1 MTSTS
6 FGSQS
11 PGLPQSFLAA
21 PCENNAQCRGFG
33 VQNQGVPVEEGA
45 EAQRVKSFS
54 GQYTFKAPAADDFAK
69 GMLPYRATATPGAN
83 VQDTGGTTTG
93 LISAI
98 RALLGVSRSRVPS
111 PRDPD

>member
-11 PGLPQSFLAA
+11 SGLPQSLLAA

-33 VQNQGVPVEEGA
+33 VQNQDVPVEAGGEVPRMKG
-45 EAQRVKSFS
+45 FT

-69 GMLPYRATATPGAN
+69 GMLPYRATAAPSAL
-83 VQDTGGTTTG
+83 VQDNRGTTAG
-93 LISAI
+93 LLNAI
-98 RALLGVSRSRVPS
+98 KALLGVSRSRVPS
-111 PRDPD
+111 PREPD